1 MAKLQAPAYSAPID
15 KRSPQHQEPTMN
27 TTLRFA
33 KQESTIRRVAA
44 ALAVVMSLGL
54 IGSIGE
60 MADRNYDH
68 LLMAQ
73 ADAMPT
79 HVVVVTAK
87 RIQA

>member
-1 MAKLQAPAYSAPID
+1 
-15 KRSPQHQEPTMN
+15 
-27 TTLRFA
+27 
-33 KQESTIRRVAA
+33 
-44 ALAVVMSLGL
+44 VMSLGL

-60 MADRNYDH
+60 MADRHYDNV
-68 LLMAQ
+68 LMAQ

>member
-1 MAKLQAPAYSAPID
+1 MAKPEAPAYSAPID

-27 TTLRFA
+27 TTFRFA

-60 MADRNYDH
+60 MADRHYDNV
-68 LLMAQ
+68 LMAQ